1 MCPIGLK
8 LAHVNAIFSYF
19 LELFRDG
26 FNRISEW
33 STVKKLGF
41 TLLCCVFLVATVII
55 DVPPLTVL
63 RTWADDTGAWFVV
76 VFIALYISITQFPI
90 PRTLLTLSS
99 GILFGPLVGFVI
111 ALLSTTA
118 SAILSL
124 LIARRILGDWTR
136 SRLTSANAVR
146 VNHHIEQRGWFA
158 VASLRMI
165 AAVPFSLL
173 NYVAGMT
180 NIPLTSFGLATCIG
194 SAPGTIVTVFI
205 GNGLAQSYDATLF
218 IPTICLAI
226 LGLCGLIIDSRLLV
240 KSST

>member
-8 LAHVNAIFSYF
+8 LAHVSAIFSFF
-19 LELFRDG
+19 LELFRDR
-26 FNRISEW
+26 FNTISGW

-41 TLLCCVFLVATVII
+41 ALLCCIFLAATVLI

-63 RTWADDTGAWFVV
+63 RTWADNTGAWFVV

-99 GILFGPLVGFVI
+99 GILFGPLVGIII

-118 SAILSL
+118 SAMLSL
-124 LIARRILGDWTR
+124 LIIRSILGDWAR
-136 SRLTSANAVR
+136 SQLTSPNAVR

-180 NIPLTSFGLATCIG
+180 NISLTSFGLATCIG

-205 GNGLAQSYDATLF
+205 GNGLTQTYDAMLL